1 LSDFK
6 ERAVITFGTFDVF
19 HLGHLQLLQRAASL
33 GTSLTVGV
41 STDELNAKKKGRN
54 PLYSE
59 RERVAIVSALKC
71 VHRVFL
77 EESLEQKRDYIEQ
90 YNADVLVMGDDWL
103 GRFDE
108 FLDVCQVVYLPRTP
122 AISTTA
128 LIERIQIEF

>member
-1 LSDFK
+1 M
-6 ERAVITFGTFDVF
+6 
-19 HLGHLQLLQRAASL
+19 
-33 GTSLTVGV
+33 
-41 STDELNAKKKGRN
+41 
-54 PLYSE
+54 YSE

-71 VHRVFL
+71 VHHVFL
-77 EESLEQKRDYIEQ
+77 EESLEQKREYIEQ